1 MAQVTL
7 DVYELLKKGGGL
19 LQYRINN
26 LIQNHLNNYN
36 LIGLVNSQSNSLSKK
51 ITTAKKYAEQTS
63 SLLNL
68 PTKID
73 LSNATQLILQSE
85 EKIDKLDEQLYEL
98 TEKMAEIKSL
108 LEEEPLSKRK
118 DKMVGTSSDEEV

>member
-51 ITTAKKYAEQTS
+51 ITAAKKYAEQTS